1 MSSVKK
7 CKYKYQTKH
16 ANIMMKNLQI
26 QVGVNYVVDIK
37 NFFWLLY
44 HFYGIKLFDSSV
56 HWPWCDFG
64 CNQGHQDF
72 VNCLAVSPSG
82 NFVVSGSHDRSVR
95 LWEKS
100 DEILVLSEERETV
113 GCFI

>member
-1 MSSVKK
+1 MDKKQFSGFCLIFRNEKVCRLSVIEF
-7 CKYKYQTKH
+7 C
-16 ANIMMKNLQI
+16 
-26 QVGVNYVVDIK
+26 
-37 NFFWLLY
+37 
-44 HFYGIKLFDSSV
+44 
-56 HWPWCDFG
+56 

-100 DEILVLSEERETV
+100 DEILILSEEREMV
-113 GCFI
+113 GCSVY